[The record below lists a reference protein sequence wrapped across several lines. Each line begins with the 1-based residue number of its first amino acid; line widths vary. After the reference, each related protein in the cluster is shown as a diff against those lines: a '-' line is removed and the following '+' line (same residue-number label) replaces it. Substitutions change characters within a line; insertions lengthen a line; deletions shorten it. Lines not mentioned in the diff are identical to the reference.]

1 MWINVYDPFGYA
13 IGIGVVLAS
22 TIAAAFVPAR
32 RAATVNPVE
41 ALRAE
46 FLTLW
51 GRRAATQ
58 LQQLT
63 AEGRRGLG
71 A

>member
-41 ALRAE
+41 ALRADS
-46 FLTLW
+46 
-51 GRRAATQ
+51 
-58 LQQLT
+58 
-63 AEGRRGLG
+63 
-71 A
+71 